1 MGPRCFTAGGNESCV
16 GYAFTTTQPFK
27 VNIRVF
33 DHLGHF
39 VSQYN
44 KSVSAEDFT
53 KALEKAN
60 GSAAHTSCG
69 ESKVVN
75 PGTSLFP
82 NGSGAMLVSVKMYP
96 VTQEGRKLGT
106 GPYIYQMTVIKEE
119 YEYCYMQGGTTPS
132 YSYMRYQRT
141 SETYRRGYRRLK
153 K

>member
-1 MGPRCFTAGGNESCV
+1 
-16 GYAFTTTQPFK
+16 
-27 VNIRVF
+27 VNVRVF

-53 KALEKAN
+53 KALAKAN
-60 GSAAHTSCG
+60 GASSRTSCG

-75 PGTSLFP
+75 PGNALFP
-82 NGSGAMLVSVKMYP
+82 NGSGAMLVAVKMYP
-96 VTQEGRKLGT
+96 VSQDGRKLGT
-106 GPYIYQMTVIKEE
+106 GPYIYQMSVIKEE

-141 SETYRRGYRRLK
+141 SETYRRGYRRLNK